1 MGRSKLP
8 GLRKRGRIWHIDKHI
23 RGYGSLCESTGSD
36 DLEEAQRYLAK
47 RCEEIRQASVYG
59 VRPTRTFREAA
70 VKYLLEHQDKA
81 SIEMDALFYKQLDP
95 YIGDLALDQVHDGT
109 LSGFVRERLQSGR
122 KPKTVN
128 LALST
133 VRRTLNLAARKWRD
147 AYGLTWLQTA
157 PLISM
162 LPLTDQRQP
171 YPLSWEEQKLLF
183 QELPAHL
190 QRMALFKVNTGT
202 RDQEVCRL
210 KWAWEVQIPE
220 LDTSLF
226 LIPGKF
232 VKNRE
237 ERVVVLNQVAK
248 RVVDEVRGQHAD
260 FVFTYKGKPVE
271 TMHNNGWQAARAR
284 AAEKYQAELS
294 EPPPEGFRNIRVHD
308 LKHTFGRRLRAA
320 GVSLETRKVLL
331 GHTTGDI
338 TSHYSAPEL
347 AELIEAANR
356 VCAAQSG
363 KTPALTLIKQK
374 AVR

>member
-1 MGRSKLP
+1 MGRSKIP
-8 GLRKRGRIWHIDKHI
+8 GLRKRGRIWHIDKRI
-23 RGYGSLCESTGSD
+23 RGYGSLCESTGSS

-47 RCEEIRQASVYG
+47 RCEEIRQATVYG
-59 VRPTRTFREAA
+59 IRPSRTFREAA

-95 YIGDLALDQVHDGT
+95 YIGDLTLDQVHDGT
-109 LSGFVRERLQSGR
+109 LSGFVQERLQSGR

-128 LALST
+128 LALAT
-133 VRRTLNLAARKWRD
+133 VRRTLNLAARRWRD
-147 AYGLTWLQTA
+147 EYGLTWLQTA

-171 YPLSWEEQKLLF
+171 YPLSWEEQRLLF

-210 KWAWEVQIPE
+210 KWDWEIQLPE

-237 ERVVVLNQVAK
+237 DRVVVLNTVAK
-248 RVVDEVRGQHAD
+248 RVVDEVRKQHAD
-260 FVFTYKGKPVE
+260 FVFTYKAKAIE

-284 AAEKYQAELS
+284 AAEKYQAELG
-294 EPPPEGFRNIRVHD
+294 EPAPEGFRNIRVHD

-363 KTPALTLIKQK
+363 KTPALTVIKQK

>member
-1 MGRSKLP
+1 MGRSKVP
-8 GLRKRGRIWHIDKHI
+8 GLRKRGRIWHIDKQI
-23 RGYGSLCESTGSD
+23 RGYGSLCESTGSH

-59 VRPTRTFREAA
+59 IRPTRSFREAA
-70 VKYLLEHQDKA
+70 TKYLLEHQRKA
-81 SIEMDALFYKQLDP
+81 SIDMDALFYRQLDP
-95 YIGDLALDQVHDGT
+95 HIGDLPLDQVHDGT
-109 LSGFVRERLQSGR
+109 LSRFIESRLTAGK

-133 VRRTLNLAARKWRD
+133 VRRTLNLASRKWRD
-147 AYGLTWLQTA
+147 EHGLTWLQTA

-162 LPLTDQRQP
+162 LSLTDQRQP
-171 YPLSWEEQKLLF
+171 YPLSWEEQRLLF
-183 QELPAHL
+183 QALPAHL

-210 KWAWEVQIPE
+210 RWDWEIHIPE
-220 LDTSLF
+220 LATSIF
-226 LIPGKF
+226 LIPGQF

-237 ERVVVLNQVAK
+237 DRVVVLNAVAA
-248 RVVDEVRGQHAD
+248 RVIEEVRGQHPD
-260 FVFTYKGKPVE
+260 FVFTYRSKPIE
-271 TMHNNGWQAARAR
+271 TMHNNGWQAARKR
-284 AAEKYQAELS
+284 AAENYQAELG
-294 EPPPEGFRNIRVHD
+294 EPAPEGFRNIRVHD

-347 AELIEAANR
+347 SELIEAANR
-356 VCAAQSG
+356 VCAGHSG
-363 KTPALTLIKQK
+363 KTPTLTLIKHK
-374 AVR
+374 ALR

>member
-1 MGRSKLP
+1 
-8 GLRKRGRIWHIDKHI
+8 
-23 RGYGSLCESTGSD
+23 
-36 DLEEAQRYLAK
+36 
-47 RCEEIRQASVYG
+47 
-59 VRPTRTFREAA
+59 
-70 VKYLLEHQDKA
+70 
-81 SIEMDALFYKQLDP
+81 
-95 YIGDLALDQVHDGT
+95 
-109 LSGFVRERLQSGR
+109 
-122 KPKTVN
+122 
-128 LALST
+128 
-133 VRRTLNLAARKWRD
+133 
-147 AYGLTWLQTA
+147 
-157 PLISM
+157 M
-162 LPLTDQRQP
+162 LPLTDPRQP
-171 YPLSWEEQKLLF
+171 YPLSWEEQRLLF

-190 QRMALFKVNTGT
+190 QRMALFKVNTGI
-202 RDQEVCRL
+202 RDQEVCKLR
-210 KWAWEVQIPE
+210 WAWEVQIPE

-237 ERVVVLNQVAK
+237 ERVVVLNEVAK

-260 FVFTYKGKPVE
+260 FVFTYKGRPIE

-284 AAEKYQAELS
+284 AAEMYQAELA
-294 EPPPEGFRNIRVHD
+294 EPAPEGFRNIRVHD

-374 AVR
+374 AAR